1 MVRLLTDAPRVHR
14 CWLRR
19 RINTAVRR
27 GERTVICSAVCVANR
42 SLRSPLH
49 DGGSRTSPTWYPHLR
64 RWNRCYWVDSQL
76 TSKCALGKKN
86 SVDARSQGE
95 PELLND
101 RPACSAVPE
110 PGSVTR
116 WIGAYRTGQTTDAR
130 LVWDRYLVR
139 LRGLARRIFGQ
150 ASLPRIVADEE
161 DAVVGAFASFSRLAR
176 GRSRASPAA
185 RAFAAASPYHEMPHV
200 ETWPASGAANAVATG
215 SWPRPICRGAKP
227 DWPLSTS
234 SQLESAS
241 PSPRSCTRGDSEASG
256 PVAGRKTAADR
267 HLAPRGL
274 FRQGDCPASRVLAE
288 PGPDQTRRDPPPVG
302 GRGPVRRATQ

>member
-76 TSKCALGKKN
+76 TSKCALSVKN

-116 WIGAYRTGQTTDAR
+116 GSARTAP
-130 LVWDRYLVR
+130 VR
-139 LRGLARRIFGQ
+139 PPTHGSSGTAT
-150 ASLPRIVADEE
+150 
-161 DAVVGAFASFSRLAR
+161 SFDCA
-176 GRSRASPAA
+176 GSPAGSSGKRA
-185 RAFAAASPYHEMPHV
+185 CPGSWQTKKTPWWVPSPALAPDCAEAGPGRRRPPRAFAAASPYHEMPHV
-200 ETWPASGAANAVATG
+200 ETWPARAARQTR
-215 SWPRPICRGAKP
+215 WRPARGRGRSAGAKP

-234 SQLESAS
+234 CS
-241 PSPRSCTRGDSEASG
+241 
-256 PVAGRKTAADR
+256 
-267 HLAPRGL
+267 
-274 FRQGDCPASRVLAE
+274 
-288 PGPDQTRRDPPPVG
+288 
-302 GRGPVRRATQ
+302 

>member
-27 GERTVICSAVCVANR
+27 GGHTVICSAVCVANR

-76 TSKCALGKKN
+76 TSKCTLFGKKN

-130 LVWDRYLVR
+130 LVWDRYFVR

-161 DAVVGAFASFSRLAR
+161 DAVVGAFAAFAPDSPRRSPGVAGRHELSRLLRHITKCHTLKLGQRERR
-176 GRSRASPAA
+176 GKRGGDRL
-185 RAFAAASPYHEMPHV
+185 
-200 ETWPASGAANAVATG
+200 VAKADL
-215 SWPRPICRGAKP
+215 PGAKP

-234 SQLESAS
+234 SQLQEREPESAYSCTQRRLRGFWTCCRTKNCGRS
-241 PSPRSCTRGDSEASG
+241 PSGSARVIP
-256 PVAGRKTAADR
+256 
-267 HLAPRGL
+267 
-274 FRQGDCPASRVLAE
+274 SRRLPSE
-288 PGPDQTRRDPPPVG
+288 PGA
-302 GRGPVRRATQ
+302 RRAWSGSDSP